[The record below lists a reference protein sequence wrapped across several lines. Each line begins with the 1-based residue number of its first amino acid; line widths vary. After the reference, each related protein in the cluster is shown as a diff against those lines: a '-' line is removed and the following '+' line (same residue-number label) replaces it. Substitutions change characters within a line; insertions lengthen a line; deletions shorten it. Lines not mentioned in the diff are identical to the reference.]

1 MRARL
6 PPNPVIEIGPRRAR
20 FMANLKTHVNS
31 DEPLSVRNFIASRFS
46 RHPERYFEIFGV
58 LRKYELH
65 HVATQFIDHQHDDDF
80 SLEEHKQEE
89 EEDHAAGLAS
99 ALEELGPC
107 FHKLGQLFSTWP
119 DLLPPNYIEA
129 LSRLQNTVTPVPGD
143 KITAI
148 IESEL
153 GAPISKL
160 FESFDCDPLAT
171 ASMAQVHRALLSDGS
186 EVAVKVQRPGSRQ
199 RIEIDI
205 EILHEVARFASR
217 FTPYGKRYGFLQI
230 VRELER
236 SLSQELDF
244 RQEAESTRLIG
255 KQIAEFKLLTV
266 PTVYSEYTTRRVL
279 TLSFVHGRQLAQVSR
294 EELDALDSRSIA
306 KELLSA
312 YLKQMVIDGV
322 FHCDPHPGN
331 IFLADDGRLALMD
344 FGMIGRFDADQKD
357 KIILLLL
364 AFSERLGERVADT
377 YLEMIEILKDVDRRA
392 FTQDVSALV
401 SRYHDMS
408 GGRMAIGTALLDLTK
423 LAQSHSTPVP
433 TSMTLLGKAMLN
445 LDGTIRVLSPELD
458 PVQLIRDYMLK
469 VMEKRVIGQISP
481 GRMFAWVIDMKRL
494 FENTPRRTEMII
506 DKLANDQLT
515 LRLEVDHL
523 DEAVKSMNRAA
534 NRLSLSI
541 IVASLILGGKLVAD
555 TLGKT
560 EKRSHRKHHR

>member
-1 MRARL
+1 
-6 PPNPVIEIGPRRAR
+6 
-20 FMANLKTHVNS
+20 MANLKSHVNS
-31 DEPLSVRNFIASRFS
+31 DAPFSVRNLITSRFS
-46 RHPERYFEIFGV
+46 RHPERYFEIFSI

-65 HVATQFIDHQHDDDF
+65 HIAAQFMNHQHDDEDF
-80 SLEEHKQEE
+80 SLEEHHDEEE

-107 FHKLGQLFSTWP
+107 FIKLGQLMSTRP

-153 GAPISKL
+153 GAPISEL
-160 FESFDCDPLAT
+160 FVSFDCTPLAA
-171 ASMAQVHRALLSDGS
+171 ASMAQVHRAFLLDGT
-186 EVAVKVQRPGSRQ
+186 EVAVKVQRPGARQ

-205 EILHEVARFASR
+205 EILHEVARFANR

-244 RQEAESTRLIG
+244 RQEAESTRLIS
-255 KQIAEFKLLTV
+255 KQISEFKLLTT

-279 TLSFVHGRQLAQVSR
+279 TLSFVHGRQLAEVSR
-294 EELDALDSRSIA
+294 EELDSLDARSIA

-312 YLKQMVIDGV
+312 YLKQMVIEGV

-377 YLEMIEILKDVDRRA
+377 YLEMIEIPKDVDRRA

-469 VMEKRVIGQISP
+469 VMEKRVLGQISP

-494 FENTPRRTEMII
+494 FENTPRRTDMIF

-523 DEAVKSMNRAA
+523 DEAVKTLNKAA

-541 IVASLILGGKLVAD
+541 IVASMILGGKLVVD

-560 EKRSHRKHHR
+560 EKQSNRKHRR